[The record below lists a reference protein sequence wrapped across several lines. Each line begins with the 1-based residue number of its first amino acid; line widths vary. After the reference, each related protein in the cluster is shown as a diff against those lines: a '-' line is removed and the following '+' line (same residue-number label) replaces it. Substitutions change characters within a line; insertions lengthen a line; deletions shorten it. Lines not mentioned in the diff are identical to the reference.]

1 MQLDDM
7 LKMLRLVRLGICVWL
22 WGGIVDMGGGEG
34 LWISVVGRVWSWS
47 GWSGWWGRRSPYSCI
62 NLMDD
67 LHYAKFCT

>member
-34 LWISVVGRVWSWS
+34 WVMEWWEWVVG
-47 GWSGWWGRRSPYSCI
+47 
-62 NLMDD
+62 
-67 LHYAKFCT
+67 